1 MATKTKF
8 NYAFFTSNTR
18 HPGKLHCRV
27 ISVKVKT
34 SPPRKMRKFLTTT
47 SLILANS
54 RSRMTTA
61 IGFSRQ
67 NNAGQHACTTW
78 Y

>member
-27 ISVKVKT
+27 IFVKAKT
-34 SPPRKMRKFLTTT
+34 SPSRKMRKVLTTT
-47 SLILANS
+47 SLIIANS
-54 RSRMTTA
+54 RS
-61 IGFSRQ
+61 
-67 NNAGQHACTTW
+67 
-78 Y
+78 

>member
-27 ISVKVKT
+27 IFVKAKT
-34 SPPRKMRKFLTTT
+34 SPSRKMRKVLITT

-67 NNAGQHACTTW
+67 NNAGPRARTTW